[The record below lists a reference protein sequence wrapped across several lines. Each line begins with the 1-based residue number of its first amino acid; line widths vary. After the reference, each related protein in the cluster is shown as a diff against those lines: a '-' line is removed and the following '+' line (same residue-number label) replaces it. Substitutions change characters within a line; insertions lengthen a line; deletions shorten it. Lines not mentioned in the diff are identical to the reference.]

1 VIKCAVC
8 EAKVAYS
15 LTVVLKENFHFAW
28 IKKINETKTTSERA
42 LFQFGKV
49 SYFCVVFF
57 I

>member
-1 VIKCAVC
+1 MIKCAVC